1 MKGCVLVASYSC
13 ALNTT
18 LQLPEF
24 PEDVTTYSLVSSLWT
39 AAYALGS
46 FLGTS
51 LAGLLYDNLGW
62 RWGCATVQC
71 LLLVTIALSLR
82 AASSVANKSNYTELD
97 GTNEEDRVEN
107 GDGNYKLEK

>member
-1 MKGCVLVASYSC
+1 M
-13 ALNTT
+13 
-18 LQLPEF
+18 
-24 PEDVTTYSLVSSLWT
+24 VSSLWT

-82 AASSVANKSNYTELD
+82 AASSVDKVINYIELE
-97 GTNEEDRVEN
+97 GSNEEDRVEK
-107 GDGNYKLEK
+107 GDAISDEK